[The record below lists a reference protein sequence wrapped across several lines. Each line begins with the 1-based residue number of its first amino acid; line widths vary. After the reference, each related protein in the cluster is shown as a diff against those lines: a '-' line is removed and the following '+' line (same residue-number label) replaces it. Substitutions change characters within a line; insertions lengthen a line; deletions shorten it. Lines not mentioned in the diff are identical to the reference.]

1 MKENIN
7 PVTSDIPEDRF
18 ERIRTTMTKV
28 MSIIDL
34 RELYNNQMFP

>member
-7 PVTSDIPEDRF
+7 PVTSDISEDRF
-18 ERIRTTMTKV
+18 ERIGTTKTHA

-34 RELYNNQMFP
+34 QELYNNQGFP